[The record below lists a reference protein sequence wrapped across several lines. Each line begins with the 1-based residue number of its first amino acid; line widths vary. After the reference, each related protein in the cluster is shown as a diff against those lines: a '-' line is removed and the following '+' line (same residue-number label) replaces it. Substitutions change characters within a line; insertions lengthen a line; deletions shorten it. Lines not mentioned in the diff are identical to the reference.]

1 MKPFRFTLQ
10 AVKTLRQRQEQKA
23 MEQYARDLHAQR
35 LAVDRLSQVQGE
47 LETAWCDWNNA
58 VAEGCSAAV
67 LAQTQAYFQTVE
79 VRRQRSLDHV
89 RECERHVQEALDG
102 MLRSRRDRE
111 AADSFFDAQK
121 AVYDRA
127 LDRDERKTLDEMAQ
141 RRTVGI
147 LLWSSVN
154 AESHE

>member
-35 LAVDRLSQVQGE
+35 LAVDQLSQVQGE
-47 LETAWCDWNNA
+47 LETAWCDWNSA
-58 VAEGCSAAV
+58 VAEGYSAAA
-67 LAQTQAYFQTVE
+67 LTQTQTYFQRVE
-79 VRRQRSLDHV
+79 VRRQRCLDQV
-89 RECERHVQEALDG
+89 RDCERHVQDALES

-111 AADSFFDAQK
+111 AVDSFFDAQK

-141 RRTVGI
+141 RRTLGT
-147 LLWSSVN
+147 LLWTSTD
-154 AESHE
+154 AA

>member
-35 LAVDRLSQVQGE
+35 LAVDQLSHVQGE
-47 LETAWCDWNNA
+47 LENAWCDWNSA
-58 VAEGCSAAV
+58 MAEGCSAAV
-67 LAQTQAYFQTVE
+67 LAQTQSFFQTVE
-79 VRRQRSLDHV
+79 VRRQRSLDQV
-89 RECERHVQEALDG
+89 RECERHVQGALEG
-102 MLRSRRDRE
+102 MLRTRRDRE
-111 AADSFFDAQK
+111 AVDSFFDAQK

-141 RRTVGI
+141 RRTVGT
-147 LLWSSVN
+147 LLWSPAN